1 MVCRHVFCLVAAAL
15 ALALPSPAARAD
27 IVFLNDG
34 KRLEG
39 DVTDKG
45 NAYEV
50 KTHYGTLTVDKS
62 EVKKIVK
69 DVAQLTAE
77 AETCRKLARGMYD
90 EALKLDDPKERNRK
104 LTAGVE
110 LLERAMKIYND
121 AREVFTGPAYDYLD
135 KEAAKIIQEMRLYRD
150 KMMTEAARPPDPPKP
165 EPEPVKPPDL
175 LPVAIPPAAA
185 PVTAGGAA
193 PIPSTLEPVKPP
205 TAVPVPTPPAA
216 GMPAPAKVDAPA
228 PAATKAPKELVADLV
243 SSDATVRLAAVE
255 QLGKAPAPE
264 ALAPLAELLKKEA
277 DASVLKALGVALGAY
292 DGAALARQAAFKDAA
307 RGIDPQKHAVI
318 AVFKKTGGEPG
329 IRFLVDAFV
338 AAGEMPLRN
347 DVASALKKHKALAV
361 KPLIELCRKSAA
373 KPDIQADCIKY
384 LGIIGES
391 KVAPQ
396 FLVQLLEPDEARNIA
411 LHALRKIDKPVIP
424 GLVQF
429 GLPGGTHARQWSG
442 WLLRYFTG
450 MTYTSQNGSEWSTWW
465 NANKRTVAAEEAKW
479 DKADEVAD
487 WPVDNVD
494 WSEYDVDIV
503 GNVRLLAWLP
513 ARMSMYQSSRGR
525 VRGQGGGFEGIFG
538 GRRPDVGGRGGGP
551 GGGGPGGGPPGGN

>member
-1 MVCRHVFCLVAAAL
+1 MARRHVFCLVSSAL
-15 ALALPSPAARAD
+15 ALALPTPVARAD

-45 NAYEV
+45 NSYEI
-50 KTHYGTLTVDKS
+50 KTRYGTLTVDKS

-90 EALKLDDPKERNRK
+90 DALKLDDPKERNRK

-135 KEAAKIIQEMRLYRD
+135 QEAAKIIQEMRLYRD
-150 KMMTEAARPPDPPKP
+150 KMVTEAAKPPDP
-165 EPEPVKPPDL
+165 
-175 LPVAIPPAAA
+175 LPATTPPAAA

-205 TAVPVPTPPAA
+205 TAIPAPTPPAA
-216 GMPAPAKVDAPA
+216 GTPAPVRVDTPP
-228 PAATKAPKELVADLV
+228 PAATKSPKELVADLA
-243 SSDATVRLAAVE
+243 SSEAPVRLAAVE

-264 ALAPLAELLKKEA
+264 ALAPMAELLKKEA
-277 DASVLKALGVALGAY
+277 DASVLKALGPTLGAY
-292 DGAALARQAAFKDAA
+292 DGAALAKQAVFKEAA
-307 RGIDPQKHAVI
+307 KGGDPQKRAVI
-318 AVFKKTGGEPG
+318 AVFKKAGGEPG
-329 IRFLVDAFV
+329 IRLLVDTLV

-373 KPDIQADCIKY
+373 KADIQMDCIKY

-396 FLVQLLEPDEARNIA
+396 FLVQLFEPDEARNVA

-429 GLPGGTHARQWSG
+429 GLPGGTHSRRWSG
-442 WLLRYFTG
+442 WLLQYFTG
-450 MTYTSQNGSEWSTWW
+450 MTYTSQNASEWSTWW

-479 DKADEVAD
+479 DKADEAAD
-487 WPVDNVD
+487 WPVDNLD

-538 GRRPDVGGRGGGP
+538 GRRFPPDGGGR
-551 GGGGPGGGPPGGN
+551 GPGGGPPPGGN